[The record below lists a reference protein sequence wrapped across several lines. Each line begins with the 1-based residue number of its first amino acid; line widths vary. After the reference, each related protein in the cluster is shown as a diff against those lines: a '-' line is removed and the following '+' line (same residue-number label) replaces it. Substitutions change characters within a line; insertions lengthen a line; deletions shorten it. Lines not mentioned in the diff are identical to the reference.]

1 MGTIAAEEIR
11 TGEIQRAVS
20 SGAITIGSA
29 LFPSSDSSARS
40 IACFGQTGSFT
51 RTSAYQAVASTSAV
65 VAPSTTVVGVNYDGP
80 VDLVLP
86 EETSATEILVVDEG
100 GFCSSVNTISASPS
114 SSSPDAPS
122 PTVLS
127 TPYSHLSVRACYSAT
142 GSTAGHTVYSYE
154 ARVLPPPL
162 LLPQ

>member
-40 IACFGQTGSFT
+40 IACFGQAGSFT
-51 RTSAYQAVASTSAV
+51 RNSAYQAVASTSAV

-100 GFCSSVNTISASPS
+100 GFCSSVNTISASS
-114 SSSPDAPS
+114 SSSFPDAPS

-127 TPYSHLSVRACYSAT
+127 TPYSHLSVRACYSST

-154 ARVLPPPL
+154 ARVLPHPL